1 MLPIIK
7 KPLLISLIT
16 AGLSVHAYAQ
26 SWQAIEKKASTLHL
40 EQGTHQYRTKLFKLK
55 LVNSSQTMAA
65 LSPLTDSSFNYT
77 PGDRLQLR
85 DKDSLYHFGDIRI
98 RVKTVGNGAWKK
110 YSTAYRRQP
119 VKALPATGNIM
130 AAADLSATL
139 PADIPV
145 NIKRYWE
152 TENGN
157 LVLRFLITNTSSA
170 EIEIGAL
177 GIPLI
182 FNNILEGKKLEEAHH
197 DNVFADPY
205 IGADA
210 GYMEVNRLNGKGPSL
225 LVLPYKNAPLEAY
238 NPLNDDL
245 TPRGIAFE
253 GFHEW
258 MVNSKA
264 YAENEWKGV
273 QEWNNP
279 TSTTLAPGA
288 AKSFALKFVLAP
300 SIRTVEAELTRQKR
314 PVAVG
319 LPGYVLPLNEVG
331 RLMINYIK
339 PVKKISV
346 FPENALTITKANKA
360 HNGYQGY
367 DVKGNVWG
375 RARVSIVYDD
385 NTLQTISYKVIKS
398 QEQTINDLG
407 NFLTTKQWFDE
418 PNDYFKRSPSVINYD
433 YQAGRMLTQEKRV
446 WFSGLSDEA
455 GSGSWLAAMMKQ
467 LLAPAPQETDK
478 LKRFAKETLWGH
490 LQVDSGAQKYG
501 VKKSLFYYEP
511 KLVPPGTY
519 NDSIKYTGWAAWPKK
534 EADNLERSYNYPH
547 VAAAHWVLYRLGKYH
562 KVSGID
568 WKTSL
573 QNAYHT
579 ATAMVNIAPYYVQ
592 FGQMEGSVFL
602 YILKD
607 LQREGWTQMAADLE
621 SKMKMRAQHW
631 RTLQY
636 PFGSEMPW
644 DSTGQEE
651 VYMWTNYFGYNDKA
665 DVTLNAIL
673 AYVPA
678 VPHWGYNGSA
688 RRYWDFLYGGK
699 LPRVERQLHHYGS
712 ALNAIPLLTAYRK
725 NPADFYLL
733 RTGYAGAMGALA
745 NVTQD
750 GFGPAAFHSYPSTLA
765 NDAYASDYG
774 PGFYGYAVNAATYIV
789 NHPDFGWTAFGGN
802 ATQNGSWVK
811 TYITAAGQS
820 RVFLAAQK
828 LWLTTASGRIKEVDY
843 NTKTGEIKLSLA
855 GDTYLSIEVPAG
867 KSVKLS
873 SPYKKGTDGYYVIS
887 SAGKPGNILTLKV
900 SGK

>member
-1 MLPIIK
+1 MLFLIK
-7 KPLLISLIT
+7 KSFL
-16 AGLSVHAYAQ
+16 AGLLASGFAAPVYAQ
-26 SWQAIEKKASTLHL
+26 SWQAIEKKPSTLHL
-40 EQGTHQYRTKLFKLK
+40 EQGIHQYQTKLFKLK

-65 LSPLTDSSFNYT
+65 LSPLADTSFNYA
-77 PGDRLQLR
+77 PGDRLQQR
-85 DKDSLYHFGDIRI
+85 DKDSLYHFGDIRL
-98 RVKTVGNGAWKK
+98 RVRTGNAVWKS

-119 VKALPATGNIM
+119 VKALPVSAHVL
-130 AAADLSATL
+130 AAADLSPTL
-139 PADIPV
+139 PADLPLNV
-145 NIKRYWE
+145 KRYWE

-157 LVLRFLITNTSSA
+157 LVLRFLITNNSSSDV
-170 EIEIGAL
+170 EIGAL

-182 FNNILEGKKLEEAHH
+182 FNNILEGKKLEEAHRE
-197 DNVFADPY
+197 NVFADPY

-210 GYMEVNRLNGKGPSL
+210 GYLEVNRLHGKGASL
-225 LVLPYKNAPLEAY
+225 LVLPYQNTPLEAY

-264 YAENEWKGV
+264 YAENEWKRAE
-273 QEWNNP
+273 QWNNP
-279 TSTTLAPGA
+279 TSTILKPGA
-288 AKSFALKFVLAP
+288 AKSFAIKFVLAP

-319 LPGYVLPLNEVG
+319 LPGYVLPMNETG
-331 RLMINYIK
+331 RLIINYFK
-339 PVKKISV
+339 AVKSISV
-346 FPENALTITKANKA
+346 YPANVLTVTKTAKTA
-360 HNGYQGY
+360 GGYQDY
-367 DVKGNVWG
+367 IVKGNTWG

-398 QEQTINDLG
+398 QDDAINDLG

-433 YQAGRMLTQEKRV
+433 YQMKRQLTQERRA
-446 WFSGLSDEA
+446 WFAGLSDEA

-467 LLAPAPQETDK
+467 LLAPNRQEIEK
-478 LKRFAKETLWGH
+478 LKRFANETLWGH
-490 LQVDSGAQKYG
+490 LQVDSGPQKYG

-519 NDSIKYTGWAAWPKK
+519 NDSIRYTGWTAWPKK
-534 EADNLERSYNYPH
+534 EAANLERSYNYPH
-547 VAAAHWVLYRLGKYH
+547 VAAAHWIMYRLGRYH
-562 KVSGID
+562 KMNDID

-573 QNAYHT
+573 EKAYHT
-579 ATAMVNIAPYYVQ
+579 TVAMVNIAPYYVQ

-602 YILKD
+602 FILKD
-607 LQREGWTQMAADLE
+607 LQREGMTAMAADLE

-688 RRYWDFLYGGK
+688 RRYWDFLFGGK
-699 LPRVERQLHHYGS
+699 LARVERQLHHYGS

-733 RTGYAGAMGALA
+733 RTGYAGSMGALS
-745 NVTQD
+745 NITQD

-765 NDAYASDYG
+765 IDAYASDYG
-774 PGFYGYAVNAATYIV
+774 PGFYGYAVNSATYIV
-789 NHPDFGWTAFGGN
+789 KHPDFGWTAFGGN
-802 ATQNGSWVK
+802 LTQNGAWVK
-811 TYITAAGQS
+811 TDITAAGQS
-820 RVFLAAQK
+820 RVFLADKK
-828 LWLTTASGRIKEVDY
+828 LWLTTASGRIKQVDY
-843 NTKTGEIKLSLA
+843 NPQTGEVKLNIT
-855 GDTYLSIEVPAG
+855 GDTYLNIETPVG
-867 KSVKLS
+867 KTAKLA
-873 SPYKKGTDGYYVIS
+873 PQYKKGTDGYYFIP
-887 SAGKPGNILTLKV
+887 SAVKTNNTITLMV

>member
-1 MLPIIK
+1 MIFTAK
-7 KPLLISLIT
+7 KILFVSFIAFGLVAT
-16 AGLSVHAYAQ
+16 AHAQ
-26 SWQAIEKKASTLHL
+26 SWKALEKKPATLHL
-40 EQGTHQYRTKLFKLK
+40 EQGIQQYQTKLFKLK
-55 LVNSSQTMAA
+55 LLNSSQTVAA
-65 LSPLTDSSFNYT
+65 LSPLSDTSFNYT
-77 PGDRLQLR
+77 PGDRLQQR
-85 DKDSLYHFGDIRI
+85 DKDTLYHFGDIHL
-98 RVKTVGNGAWKK
+98 RVKSGNGTWQN
-110 YSTAYRRQP
+110 YSTAYQRQP
-119 VKALPATGNIM
+119 VKALSVTANVL
-130 AAADLSATL
+130 AAADLSPTL

-157 LVLRFLITNTSSA
+157 LVLRFLITNNSSSDV
-170 EIEIGAL
+170 EIGAL

-182 FNNILEGKKLEEAHH
+182 FNNILDGKKLEEAHR

-210 GYMEVNRLNGKGPSL
+210 GYLEVNRLHGKGPSL
-225 LVLPYKNAPLEAY
+225 LILSCRNAPLEAY

-245 TPRGIAFE
+245 TPRSITFE

-258 MVNSKA
+258 MVYTKA

-273 QEWNNP
+273 EQWNSP
-279 TSTTLAPGA
+279 TSTVLKPGA

-300 SIRTVEAELTRQKR
+300 SIRTVEAELIRQKR

-319 LPGYVLPLNEVG
+319 LPGYVLPMNETG
-331 RLMINYIK
+331 RLMINYFR
-339 PVKKISV
+339 PVKQISV
-346 FPENALTITKANKA
+346 YPENALTITKTAKNPG
-360 HNGYQGY
+360 GYQGY
-367 DVKGNVWG
+367 QVKGNVWG

-385 NTLQTISYKVIKS
+385 STLQTINYKVIKP
-398 QEQTINDLG
+398 QDEVINDLG

-433 YQAGRMLTQEKRV
+433 YETKHLLTQERRV

-455 GSGSWLAAMMKQ
+455 GSGSWLAAIMKQ
-467 LLAPAPQETDK
+467 LLNQNPQEIEK
-478 LKRFAKETLWGH
+478 LKRFANETLWGRI
-490 LQVDSGAQKYG
+490 QVDSGPQKYG

-511 KLVPPGTY
+511 KLVPAGTY
-519 NDSIKYTGWAAWPKK
+519 NDSIKYAGWAAWPKK

-547 VAAAHWVLYRLGKYH
+547 VAAAHWVLYRLGKYY
-562 KVSGID
+562 KVNGIN
-568 WKTSL
+568 WKSSL

-579 ATAMVNIAPYYVQ
+579 SVAMVNIAPYYVQ

-602 YILKD
+602 FILKD
-607 LQREGWTQMAADLE
+607 LQREGMTAMAADLE

-651 VYMWTNYFGYNDKA
+651 IYTWTDYFGYTEKA

-673 AYVPA
+673 AYVPS

-688 RRYWDFLYGGK
+688 RRYWDFLFGGK
-699 LPRVERQLHHYGS
+699 LARIERQLHHYGS
-712 ALNAIPLLTAYRK
+712 AINAIPLLAAYRK

-733 RTGYAGAMGALA
+733 RAGYAGSMGALA

-774 PGFYGYAVNAATYIV
+774 PGFYGYAVNSATYIV
-789 NHPDFGWTAFGGN
+789 KHPDFGWTAFGGN
-802 ATQNGSWVK
+802 VTQNGSWIK
-811 TYITAAGQS
+811 TTITAAGQS
-820 RVFLAAQK
+820 RVFLADRK
-828 LWLTTASGRIKEVDY
+828 LWLTTASGRIKQVDY
-843 NTKTGEIKLSLA
+843 NPQTGEVKLDLN
-855 GDTYLSIEVPAG
+855 GDTYLNAEAPAG
-867 KSVKLS
+867 KTVKLAP
-873 SPYKKGTDGYYVIS
+873 PYKKGTDGYYFIPVI
-887 SAGKPGNILTLKV
+887 GKSNTTVTLRI

>member
-7 KPLLISLIT
+7 KTILVSIIT
-16 AGLSVHAYAQ
+16 AGLFVPAYAQ
-26 SWQAIEKKASTLHL
+26 SWQAIEKKPSTLHL
-40 EQGTHQYRTKLFKLK
+40 EQGTRQYQTKLFRLK
-55 LVNSSQTMAA
+55 LVNSSQTVAA
-65 LSPLTDSSFNYT
+65 LSPLSDTGFNYT
-77 PGDRLQLR
+77 PGDRLQQR
-85 DKDSLYHFGDIRI
+85 DKDSLYHFGDIHL
-98 RVKTVGNGAWKK
+98 RVRSADGAWKN
-110 YSTAYRRQP
+110 YSTAHKRMP
-119 VKALPATGNIM
+119 VNALAANAGVL

-139 PADIPV
+139 PSDIPV

-157 LVLRFLITNTSSA
+157 LVLRFLITNNSSSDV
-170 EIEIGAL
+170 EIGAL

-182 FNNILEGKKLEEAHH
+182 FNNILEGKKLEEAHR

-210 GYMEVNRLNGKGPSL
+210 GYLEVNRLHGKGASL
-225 LVLPYKNAPLEAY
+225 LVLPYQNTPLEAY

-258 MVNSKA
+258 MVNTKA
-264 YAENEWKGV
+264 YAENEWKRA
-273 QEWNNP
+273 QQWNVP
-279 TSTTLAPGA
+279 TSTILKPGA
-288 AKSFALKFVLAP
+288 VKSFALKFVLAP
-300 SIRTVEAELTRQKR
+300 SIRAVEAELTRQKR

-319 LPGYVLPLNEVG
+319 LPGYVLPLNETG
-331 RLMINYIK
+331 RLMINYYR
-339 PVKKISV
+339 PVKSISV
-346 FPENALTITKANKA
+346 YPENALSITKTTKTSG
-360 HNGYQGY
+360 GYQGY
-367 DVKGNVWG
+367 EINGKVWG

-385 NTLQTISYKVIKS
+385 NTLQTMNYKVIKS
-398 QEQTINDLG
+398 QDEVINDLG

-433 YQAGRMLTQEKRV
+433 YQMQRQLTQERRA
-446 WFSGLSDEA
+446 WFAGLSDEA
-455 GSGSWLAAMMKQ
+455 GSGSWLAAIMKQ
-467 LLAPAPQETDK
+467 LLSPKPLETDK
-478 LKRFAKETLWGH
+478 LKRYVNETIWGH

-519 NDSIKYTGWAAWPKK
+519 ADSIKFTGWTAWPKK

-547 VAAAHWVLYRLGKYH
+547 VAAAHWVMYRLGKYH
-562 KVSGID
+562 KVNGID
-568 WKTSL
+568 WKNSL
-573 QNAYHT
+573 RNAYHT
-579 ATAMVNIAPYYVQ
+579 AIAMVNIAPYYVQ

-607 LQREGWTQMAADLE
+607 LQREGMTVMAADLE

-651 VYMWTNYFGYNDKA
+651 VYIWTNYFGYNEKA
-665 DVTLNAIL
+665 DITLNAIL
-673 AYVPA
+673 AYVPS

-688 RRYWDFLYGGK
+688 RRYWDFLFGGK
-699 LPRVERQLHHYGS
+699 LARVERQLHHYGS

-733 RTGYAGAMGALA
+733 RTGYAGSMGALA

-774 PGFYGYAVNAATYIV
+774 PGFYGFAVNSAAYIV
-789 NHPDFGWTAFGGN
+789 KHPDFGWTAFGGN
-802 ATQNGSWVK
+802 VTQNGSWIK
-811 TYITAAGQS
+811 TAITAAGQS
-820 RVFLAAQK
+820 RVFLADRK
-828 LWLTTASGRIKEVDY
+828 LWLTTASGRIKQVDY
-843 NTKTGEIKLSLA
+843 NPQTGEVKLDLN
-855 GDTYLSIEVPAG
+855 GDTYLNVEAPAG
-867 KSVKLS
+867 KTVKLA
-873 SPYKKGTDGYYVIS
+873 PRYQKGTDGYYFIPA
-887 SAGKPGNILTLKV
+887 AGKSNTTVTLKI

>member
-1 MLPIIK
+1 MLSITK
-7 KPLLISLIT
+7 KPILISLI
-16 AGLSVHAYAQ
+16 ASGFAAPVCAQ
-26 SWQAIEKKASTLHL
+26 SWQAIEKKPSTLHL
-40 EQGTHQYRTKLFKLK
+40 EQGMHQYQTKLFKLK

-65 LSPLTDSSFNYT
+65 LSPLADTSFNYA
-77 PGDRLQLR
+77 PGDRLQQR
-85 DKDSLYHFGDIRI
+85 DKDSLYHFGDIRL
-98 RVKTVGNGAWKK
+98 RVRTGNGAWKS

-119 VKALPATGNIM
+119 VKALPVSANVL
-130 AAADLSATL
+130 AAADLSPTL
-139 PADIPV
+139 PADLPLNV
-145 NIKRYWE
+145 KRYWE

-157 LVLRFLITNTSSA
+157 LVLRFLVTNNSSA
-170 EIEIGAL
+170 DVEIGAL

-182 FNNILEGKKLEEAHH
+182 FNNILEGKKLEEAHK

-210 GYMEVNRLNGKGPSL
+210 GYLEVNRLHGKGASL
-225 LVLPYKNAPLEAY
+225 LVLPYQNTPLEAY

-264 YAENEWKGV
+264 YAENEWKRAE
-273 QEWNNP
+273 QWNNP
-279 TSTTLAPGA
+279 TSTILKQGA

-319 LPGYVLPLNEVG
+319 LPGYVLPMNETG
-331 RLMINYIK
+331 RLMINYLK
-339 PVKKISV
+339 PVKSISV
-346 FPENALTITKANKA
+346 YPENALTITKTAKTNG
-360 HNGYQGY
+360 GYQGY
-367 DVKGNVWG
+367 TIKGNTWG

-398 QEQTINDLG
+398 QDDAINDLG

-433 YQAGRMLTQEKRV
+433 YQMKRQLTQERRA
-446 WFSGLSDEA
+446 WFAGLSDEA
-455 GSGSWLAAMMKQ
+455 GSGSWLAAIMKQ
-467 LLAPAPQETDK
+467 LLAPNMQETEK
-478 LKRFAKETLWGH
+478 LKRFANETIWGH
-490 LQVDSGAQKYG
+490 LQVDSGPQKYG

-511 KLVPPGTY
+511 KLVPAGTY
-519 NDSIKYTGWAAWPKK
+519 NDSIRYTGWTAWPKK

-547 VAAAHWVLYRLGKYH
+547 VAAAHWVMYRLGRYH
-562 KVSGID
+562 KMNGID
-568 WKTSL
+568 WKASL
-573 QNAYHT
+573 EKAYHT
-579 ATAMVNIAPYYVQ
+579 AVAMVNIAPYYVQ

-602 YILKD
+602 FILKD
-607 LQREGWTQMAADLE
+607 LQREGMTAMAADLE

-651 VYMWTNYFGYNDKA
+651 VYMWTNYFGYNEKA

-688 RRYWDFLYGGK
+688 RRYWDFLFGGK
-699 LPRVERQLHHYGS
+699 LARVERQLHHYGS

-733 RTGYAGAMGALA
+733 RTGYAGSMGALS
-745 NVTQD
+745 NITQD

-765 NDAYASDYG
+765 IDAYASDYG
-774 PGFYGYAVNAATYIV
+774 PGFYGYAVNSATYIV
-789 NHPDFGWTAFGGN
+789 KHPDFGWTAFGGN
-802 ATQNGSWVK
+802 LTQNGAWVK
-811 TYITAAGQS
+811 TDVTAAGQS
-820 RVFLAAQK
+820 RVFLADKK
-828 LWLTTASGRIKEVDY
+828 LWLTTAAGRIKQVDY
-843 NTKTGEIKLSLA
+843 NPQTGEVKLNLS
-855 GDTYLSIEVPAG
+855 GDTYLNIDAPAG
-867 KSVKLS
+867 KTVKLA
-873 SPYKKGTDGYYVIS
+873 PQYKKGTDGYYFIP
-887 SAGKPGNILTLKV
+887 SAEKSATTVSLMV